1 MNEPNAPQPQTL
13 THPPRP
19 TTPFPDAAAM
29 PQRIGRYRV
38 ERLLGAGGFGRVYLA
53 RDEELQRAVAV
64 KVPHGRLLSQPEHV
78 ALFLAEARTLA
89 ALEHPHI
96 VPVYDAGRTDDGLC
110 FVVSRFIEGNDLA
123 KRIAEARPSA
133 AASAEITATVADALH
148 HAHTRGLVH
157 RDVKPANI
165 LIDGAG
171 KSYLADFGLALRE
184 QDFGRAAGLAGTPA
198 YMSPEQ
204 ARGEGHRVDG
214 RSDVFSLGVVLY
226 ELLTGRRPFQ
236 GDGTAGVLENII
248 AVEARPPRMVDDAVP
263 KELERICLKAL
274 AKRASERYT
283 TARDM
288 ADDLRHFL
296 MQPSASGGRQPPDEA
311 KNRDD
316 AKNQGADAPR
326 SPVVVAAP
334 SSDSRPFKI
343 VPKGLRS
350 FDDGDADFF
359 LELLPGPRDRD
370 GLPESIRFWKGRIE
384 ETDPD
389 RTFSVGLIY
398 GPSGCGKSSLVKAGL
413 LPRLADHVLTV
424 YVEATAEETEGRLLR
439 GLRKRRPDLPADRG
453 LTETLTA
460 LRREPGRVS
469 AGARPAKR
477 CFSSSTSSSNGFI
490 PDRRESMTSWSRPC
504 GSATAFMSSA
514 SCWCGTIS
522 GWRRR
527 GSCGSWKSTWRP
539 DGTPRPS
546 ISSTSATP
554 EGCWPRSAGRSG
566 RCRRDRPSRRRSRKR
581 SWIRPSAGCRR
592 TAGSCRFGWPCSR
605 RWSRGSRGRRPR

>member
-1 MNEPNAPQPQTL
+1 MNEPNVPQP
-13 THPPRP
+13 H
-19 TTPFPDAAAM
+19 DA
-29 PQRIGRYRV
+29 
-38 ERLLGAGGFGRVYLA
+38 
-53 RDEELQRAVAV
+53 RAVAEAADAV
-64 KVPHGRLLSQPEHV
+64 SRRRPPCRSGSAATGSSGSWARAASV
-78 ALFLAEARTLA
+78 ASIWPATTNSAVWSPSRCPRRDRIALPQDIEAYLTEARTLA

-96 VPVYDAGRTDDGLC
+96 VPVYDAGRTEDGLC
-110 FVVSRFIEGNDLA
+110 FVVSRFIEGSDLA
-123 KRIAEARPSA
+123 KRIAEARPA
-133 AASAEITATVADALH
+133 VAASAEITATIADALH

-226 ELLTGRRPFQ
+226 EMLTGRRPFQ
-236 GDGTAGVLENII
+236 GDSTAGVLENII
-248 AVEARPPRMVDDAVP
+248 AVEARPPRMVDDAIP

-296 MQPSASGGRQPPDEA
+296 MQPSASGGRQPPDVPQ
-311 KNRDD
+311 
-316 AKNQGADAPR
+316 NQGADAPR
-326 SPVVVAAP
+326 SPDAAP
-334 SSDSRPFKI
+334 SSDSRPLKI

-389 RTFSVGLIY
+389 RTFTVGLIY

-424 YVEATAEETEGRLLR
+424 YVEATAEETEARLLR
-439 GLRKRRPDLPADRG
+439 GLRKRCPDLPADRG
-453 LTETLTA
+453 LTETLAA

-469 AGARPAKR
+469 ARSPARR

-504 GSATAFMSSA
+504 GSATAFTSSA
-514 SCWCGTIS
+514 SCWCGTTS

-539 DGTPRPS
+539 DGTPPPS

-554 EGCWPRSAGRSG
+554 GGCWPRSAGRSG
-566 RCRRDRPSRRRSRKR
+566 RCRRDRPTRRRSRKR
-581 SWIRPSAGCRR
+581 SSIRPSAGCRR
-592 TAGSCRFGWPCSR
+592 TAGSSRFGWPCSR